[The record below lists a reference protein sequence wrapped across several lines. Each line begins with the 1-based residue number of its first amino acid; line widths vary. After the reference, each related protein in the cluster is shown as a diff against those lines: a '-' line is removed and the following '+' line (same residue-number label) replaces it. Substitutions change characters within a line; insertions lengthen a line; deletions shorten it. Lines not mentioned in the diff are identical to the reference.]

1 MAIISLSKEE
11 LLYLDDGLTLL
22 SDLPEDASKK
32 ISGRSLAPMA
42 VAVATAELLLKLGS
56 ALVYLAEDGGE
67 ERDVDL
73 TEEELWC
80 IREVS
85 QSNVVYFDK
94 QVGLSLKIK
103 IYRTLM
109 EDYTKTLLA
118 ESDIALSDV
127 TEPTASDLQDRLDIY
142 RTLEED

>member
-118 ESDIALSDV
+118 ESDITLSDV
-127 TEPTASDLQDRLDIY
+127 AEPTATDLQDRLDIY